1 MVSAIVLAALLFSCV
16 VVWAGDRHAERE
28 HQERIEQIR
37 AGCEPVDGED

>member
-1 MVSAIVLAALLFSCV
+1 MATAIVLAAFLFSCV

-37 AGCEPVDGED
+37 AGWEPVDGED